1 MQQSDAGS
9 PMRNSRWLALLVLLD
24 ALLALAVVHRAQQ
37 HADANE
43 LRRQAIEVIQAAR
56 ARHKAV
62 R

>member
-1 MQQSDAGS
+1 
-9 PMRNSRWLALLVLLD
+9 MRNSRWLALLVLLD